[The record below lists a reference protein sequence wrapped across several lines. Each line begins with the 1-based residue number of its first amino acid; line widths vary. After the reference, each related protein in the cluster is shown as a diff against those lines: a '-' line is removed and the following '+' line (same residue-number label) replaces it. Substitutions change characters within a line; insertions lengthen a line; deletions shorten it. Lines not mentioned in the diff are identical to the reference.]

1 MKIAW
6 AQLNFHIGNFDA
18 NAGKIIEQI
27 QIAKANEVDLIV
39 FPELALCGYP
49 PLDFLESNHF
59 IEECIKS
66 IAHIAIHCDGI
77 AAIIGAPAIN
87 AMETGKRLYNA
98 AYVID
103 HKKVVKIIKKTLLPN
118 YDVFDENR
126 YFEPNNNFELIEI
139 KGHKIALSICEDLWD
154 EQDETFTPLNHS
166 KMYTVSPMQELMKL
180 HPQAMINIAASPFS
194 YVQHQTRF
202 KVLQRNA
209 LKYQLPL
216 LYVNHCGAQTELVF
230 DGGSCAFN
238 DKGELIA
245 QAPFFKEHFEVLS
258 LFEDSFISNK
268 IDVNFPSKNEL
279 VFEALVCGIRDY
291 FNKQGFKQ
299 AILGLSGGID
309 SALTLVLAVAAL
321 GKENVLAVLLPA
333 GFSSDHSINDALA
346 LVNNLACKHQIVP
359 IEDNFQS
366 ILKTLEPSF
375 ANMTFNIAEENIQA
389 RLRGLLLMAL
399 SNKFGYILLNTSN
412 KSEMA
417 VGYGTLYGDMCGG
430 LAVIG
435 DIYKTEVY
443 DLCAYINRAREI
455 IPTNTITKPPS
466 AELRP
471 NQKDADSLPPY
482 NLLDSVLFQ
491 YIENKKSV
499 EEITELGFDETLVKK
514 IITMVNRNEY
524 KRKQSAPVIRVS
536 PKAFG
541 MGRRMPIVA
550 NYTC

>member
-18 NAGKIIEQI
+18 NANKIIEQI
-27 QIAKANEVDLIV
+27 KLAKSSSAELIV
-39 FPELALCGYP
+39 FPELSLCGYP

-66 IAHIAIHCDGI
+66 IALIAVHCDGI

-87 AMETGKRLYNA
+87 KNETGKRLYNA
-98 AYVID
+98 AYFIENKRVA
-103 HKKVVKIIKKTLLPN
+103 KIIKKTLLPN
-118 YDVFDENR
+118 YDVFDEYR
-126 YFEPNNNFELIEI
+126 YFEPNNIFEIIEF
-139 KGHKIALSICEDLWD
+139 KGHKIALTICEDLWD
-154 EQDETFTPLNHS
+154 EQDETFTPLNHA
-166 KMYTVSPMQELMKL
+166 KMYTISPMQELMKL
-180 HPQAMINIAASPFS
+180 HPNCIINIAASPFS
-194 YVQHQTRF
+194 FIQNQTRI

-209 LKYQLPL
+209 VKYKLPL

-230 DGGSCAFN
+230 DGGST
-238 DKGELIA
+238 LINKNGKVIA
-245 QAPFFKEHFEVLS
+245 AAPFFKEDFKIVDLFDNSMNTLS
-258 LFEDSFISNK
+258 APIH
-268 IDVNFPSKNEL
+268 PSKNEL
-279 VFEALVCGIRDY
+279 IYNALICGIRDY
-291 FNKQGFKQ
+291 FEKQNFTK

-309 SALTLVLAVAAL
+309 SALTLVLAADAL
-321 GKENVLAVLLPA
+321 GKDNVMAVLLPS
-333 GFSSDHSINDALA
+333 GFSSDHSINDAIA
-346 LVNNLACKHQIVP
+346 LVNNIGCKHQLLP

-366 ILKTLEPSF
+366 VLNTLAPSF
-375 ANMTFNIAEENIQA
+375 EGTNFGLAEENIQA
-389 RLRGLLLMAL
+389 RLRGVLLMAM

-435 DIYKTEVY
+435 DVYKTEVY
-443 DLCAYINRAREI
+443 QLCEYINKEKEI
-455 IPTNTITKPPS
+455 IPLNTITKAPS

-471 NQKDADSLPPY
+471 NQKDSDSLPEY
-482 NLLDSVLFQ
+482 DILDKVLFH
-491 YIENKKSV
+491 YIENKQSV
-499 EEITELGFDETLVKK
+499 EQICALGYNETLVKR
-514 IITMVNRNEY
+514 IINLVNKNEY
-524 KRKQSAPVIRVS
+524 KRKQAAPVIRVS

>member
-18 NAGKIIEQI
+18 NANKIIEQI
-27 QIAKANEVDLIV
+27 QLAKSSSADLIV
-39 FPELALCGYP
+39 FPELSLCGYP

-66 IAHIAIHCDGI
+66 IALIAIHCDGI

-87 AMETGKRLYNA
+87 KNETGKRLYNA
-98 AYVID
+98 AYFIENKRVA
-103 HKKVVKIIKKTLLPN
+103 KIIKKTLLPN
-118 YDVFDENR
+118 YDVFDEYR
-126 YFEPNNNFELIEI
+126 YFEPNNIFEIIEF
-139 KGHKIALSICEDLWD
+139 KGHKIALTICEDLWD
-154 EQDETFTPLNHS
+154 EQDETFTPLNHA
-166 KMYTVSPMQELMKL
+166 KMYTISPMQELMKL
-180 HPQAMINIAASPFS
+180 HPDCIINIAASPFS
-194 YVQHQTRF
+194 FIQNQTRI

-209 LKYQLPL
+209 VKYNLPL

-230 DGGSCAFN
+230 DGGST
-238 DKGELIA
+238 LINKNGKVIA
-245 QAPFFKEHFEVLS
+245 AAPFFKEDFKIVD
-258 LFEDSFISNK
+258 LFDNS
-268 IDVNFPSKNEL
+268 IDAFSAPLNPSKNEL
-279 VFEALVCGIRDY
+279 IYNALICGIRDY
-291 FNKQGFKQ
+291 FEKQNFTK

-309 SALTLVLAVAAL
+309 SALTLALAADAL
-321 GKENVLAVLLPA
+321 GKDNVMAVLLPS
-333 GFSSDHSINDALA
+333 GFSSDHSINDAIA
-346 LVNNLACKHQIVP
+346 LVNNLGCKHQILP

-366 ILKTLEPSF
+366 VLNTLAPSF
-375 ANMTFNIAEENIQA
+375 EGTNFGLAEENIQA
-389 RLRGLLLMAL
+389 RLRGVLLMAM

-435 DIYKTEVY
+435 DVYKTEVY
-443 DLCAYINRAREI
+443 QLCQYINKDKEI
-455 IPTNTITKPPS
+455 IPLNTITKAPS

-471 NQKDADSLPPY
+471 NQKDSDSLPEY
-482 NLLDSVLFQ
+482 DILDKVLFQ
-491 YIENKKSV
+491 YIENKQSV
-499 EEITELGFDETLVKK
+499 EEICALGYDQSLVKR
-514 IITMVNRNEY
+514 IINLVNKNEY
-524 KRKQSAPVIRVS
+524 KRKQAAPVIRVS

>member
-18 NAGKIIEQI
+18 NANKIIEQI
-27 QIAKANEVDLIV
+27 QLAKASSAELIV
-39 FPELALCGYP
+39 FPELSLCGYP

-66 IAHIAIHCDGI
+66 IALIAIHCDGI

-87 AMETGKRLYNA
+87 KNETGKRLYNA
-98 AYVID
+98 AYFIENKRVA
-103 HKKVVKIIKKTLLPN
+103 KIIKKTLLPN
-118 YDVFDENR
+118 YDVFDEYR
-126 YFEPNNNFELIEI
+126 YFEPNNIFEIIEF
-139 KGHKIALSICEDLWD
+139 KGHKIALTICEDLWD
-154 EQDETFTPLNHS
+154 EQDETFTPLNHA
-166 KMYTVSPMQELMKL
+166 KMYTISPMQELMKL
-180 HPQAMINIAASPFS
+180 HPDCIINIAASPFS
-194 YVQHQTRF
+194 FIQNQIRI

-209 LKYQLPL
+209 VKYNLPL

-230 DGGSCAFN
+230 DGGST
-238 DKGELIA
+238 LINKNGKVIA
-245 QAPFFKEHFEVLS
+245 AAPFFKEDFKIVDLFDNSMNTLS
-258 LFEDSFISNK
+258 SPIH
-268 IDVNFPSKNEL
+268 PSKNEL
-279 VFEALVCGIRDY
+279 IYNALICGIRDY
-291 FNKQGFKQ
+291 FEKQNFTK

-309 SALTLVLAVAAL
+309 SALTLVLAADAL
-321 GKENVLAVLLPA
+321 GKDNVMAVLLPS
-333 GFSSDHSINDALA
+333 GFSSDHSINDAIA
-346 LVNNLACKHQIVP
+346 LVNNIGCKHQLLP

-366 ILKTLEPSF
+366 VLNTLAPSF
-375 ANMTFNIAEENIQA
+375 EGTNFGLAEENIQA
-389 RLRGLLLMAL
+389 RLRGVLLMAM

-435 DIYKTEVY
+435 DVYKTEVY
-443 DLCAYINRAREI
+443 QLCEYINKEKEI
-455 IPTNTITKPPS
+455 IPLNTITKAPS

-471 NQKDADSLPPY
+471 NQKDSDSLPEY
-482 NLLDSVLFQ
+482 DILDKVLFQ
-491 YIENKKSV
+491 YIENKQSV
-499 EEITELGFDETLVKK
+499 EQICALGYNETLVKR
-514 IITMVNRNEY
+514 IINLVNKNEY
-524 KRKQSAPVIRVS
+524 KRKQAAPVIRVS

>member
-18 NAGKIIEQI
+18 NANKIIEQI
-27 QIAKANEVDLIV
+27 QLAKSSSAELIV
-39 FPELALCGYP
+39 FPELSLCGYP

-66 IAHIAIHCDGI
+66 IALIAIHCDGI

-87 AMETGKRLYNA
+87 KNETGKRLYNA
-98 AYVID
+98 AYFIENKRVA
-103 HKKVVKIIKKTLLPN
+103 KIIKKTLLPN
-118 YDVFDENR
+118 YDVFDEYR
-126 YFEPNNNFELIEI
+126 YFEPNNIFEIIEF
-139 KGHKIALSICEDLWD
+139 KGHKIALTICEDLWD
-154 EQDETFTPLNHS
+154 EQDETFTPLNHA
-166 KMYTVSPMQELMKL
+166 KMYTISPMQELMKL
-180 HPQAMINIAASPFS
+180 HPDCIINIAASPFS
-194 YVQHQTRF
+194 FIQNQTRI

-209 LKYQLPL
+209 VKYNLPL

-230 DGGSCAFN
+230 DGGST
-238 DKGELIA
+238 LINKNGKVIA
-245 QAPFFKEHFEVLS
+245 AAPFFKEDFKIVD
-258 LFEDSFISNK
+258 LFDNSMNTFSAPIH
-268 IDVNFPSKNEL
+268 PSKNEL
-279 VFEALVCGIRDY
+279 IYNALICGIRDY
-291 FNKQGFKQ
+291 FEKQNFTK

-309 SALTLVLAVAAL
+309 SALTLVLAADAL
-321 GKENVLAVLLPA
+321 GKDNVMAVLLPS
-333 GFSSDHSINDALA
+333 GFSSDHSINDAIA
-346 LVNNLACKHQIVP
+346 LVNNIGCKHQLLP

-366 ILKTLEPSF
+366 VLNTLAPSF
-375 ANMTFNIAEENIQA
+375 EGTNFGLAEENIQA
-389 RLRGLLLMAL
+389 RLRGVLLMAM

-435 DIYKTEVY
+435 DVYKTEVY
-443 DLCAYINRAREI
+443 QLCEYINKEKEI
-455 IPTNTITKPPS
+455 IPLNTITKAPS

-471 NQKDADSLPPY
+471 NQKDSDSLPEY
-482 NLLDSVLFQ
+482 DILDKVLFH
-491 YIENKKSV
+491 YIENKQSV
-499 EEITELGFDETLVKK
+499 EQICALGYNETLVKR
-514 IITMVNRNEY
+514 IINLVNKNEY
-524 KRKQSAPVIRVS
+524 KRKQAAPVIRVS

>member
-18 NAGKIIEQI
+18 NTHKIIEHI
-27 QIAKANEVDLIV
+27 QLAKAASADLIV
-39 FPELALCGYP
+39 FPELSLCGYP

-66 IAHIAIHCDGI
+66 IALIAIHCDGI

-87 AMETGKRLYNA
+87 ENETGKRLYNA
-98 AYVID
+98 AYFIENKRVE
-103 HKKVVKIIKKTLLPN
+103 KIIRKTLLPN

-126 YFEPNNNFELIEI
+126 YFEGNKDFELIEF
-139 KGHKIALSICEDLWD
+139 KGHRVALTICEDLWD
-154 EQDETFTPLNHS
+154 EQDETFTPLNHA
-166 KMYTVSPMQELMKL
+166 KIYTTSPMQELMKL
-180 HPQAMINIAASPFS
+180 NPDCMINIAASPFS
-194 YVQHQTRF
+194 YVQHKTRL

-209 LKYQLPL
+209 MKYNLPL
-216 LYVNHCGAQTELVF
+216 LYINHCGAQTELVF
-230 DGGSCAFN
+230 DGGSLAMN
-238 DKGELIA
+238 KEGKILA
-245 QAPFFKEHFEVLS
+245 AAPFFKENFQVIN
-258 LFEDSFISNK
+258 LFDDAIASNK
-268 IDVNFPSKNEL
+268 DIKIPSKNEL
-279 VFEALVCGIRDY
+279 IMDALVCGIHDY
-291 FNKQGFKQ
+291 FKKQNFKE
-299 AILGLSGGID
+299 AVLGLSGGID
-309 SALTLVLAVAAL
+309 SALTLVLAVEAL
-321 GKENVLAVLLPA
+321 GKEHVMAVLLPSA
-333 GFSSDHSINDALA
+333 FSSEHSIEDALA
-346 LVNNLACKHQIVP
+346 LVNNLGCKHQILP

-366 ILKTLEPSF
+366 VLKTLEPCFTGTS
-375 ANMTFNIAEENIQA
+375 FNIAEENVQA

-435 DIYKTEVY
+435 DVYKTEVY
-443 DLCAYINRAREI
+443 ELCNYINKEKEI
-455 IPTNTITKPPS
+455 IPWNTIKKAPS

-471 NQKDADSLPPY
+471 NQKDSDSLPEY
-482 NLLDSVLFQ
+482 DILDMVLFQ

-499 EEITELGFDETLVKK
+499 EEITDLGFDEKLVKR
-514 IITMVNRNEY
+514 IITMVNKNEY
-524 KRKQSAPVIRVS
+524 KRKQAAPVIRVS

>member
-18 NAGKIIEQI
+18 NANKIIEQI
-27 QIAKANEVDLIV
+27 QLAKSSSAELIV
-39 FPELALCGYP
+39 FPELSLCGYP

-66 IAHIAIHCDGI
+66 IALIAIHCDGI

-87 AMETGKRLYNA
+87 KNETGKRLYNA
-98 AYVID
+98 AYFIENKRVA
-103 HKKVVKIIKKTLLPN
+103 KIIKKTLLPN
-118 YDVFDENR
+118 YDVFDEYR
-126 YFEPNNNFELIEI
+126 YFEPNNIFEIIEF
-139 KGHKIALSICEDLWD
+139 KGHKIALTICEDLWD
-154 EQDETFTPLNHS
+154 EQDETFTPLNHA
-166 KMYTVSPMQELMKL
+166 KMYTISPMQELMKL
-180 HPQAMINIAASPFS
+180 HPDCIINIAASPFS
-194 YVQHQTRF
+194 FIQNQTRI

-209 LKYQLPL
+209 VKYKLPL

-230 DGGSCAFN
+230 DGGST
-238 DKGELIA
+238 LINKNGKVIA
-245 QAPFFKEHFEVLS
+245 AAPFFKEDFKIVDLFDNSMNTLS
-258 LFEDSFISNK
+258 APIH
-268 IDVNFPSKNEL
+268 PSKNEL
-279 VFEALVCGIRDY
+279 IYNALICGIRDY
-291 FNKQGFKQ
+291 FEKQNFTK

-309 SALTLVLAVAAL
+309 SALTLVLAADAL
-321 GKENVLAVLLPA
+321 GKDNVMAVLLPS
-333 GFSSDHSINDALA
+333 GFSSDHSINDAIA
-346 LVNNLACKHQIVP
+346 LVNNLGCKHQLLP

-366 ILKTLEPSF
+366 VLNTLAPSF
-375 ANMTFNIAEENIQA
+375 EGTNFGLAEENIQA
-389 RLRGLLLMAL
+389 RLRGVLLMAM

-435 DIYKTEVY
+435 DVYKTEVY
-443 DLCAYINRAREI
+443 QLCEYINKEKEI
-455 IPTNTITKPPS
+455 IPLNTITKAPS

-471 NQKDADSLPPY
+471 NQKDSDSLPEY
-482 NLLDSVLFQ
+482 DILDKVLFH
-491 YIENKKSV
+491 YIENKQSV
-499 EEITELGFDETLVKK
+499 EQICALGYNETLVKR
-514 IITMVNRNEY
+514 IINLVNKNEY
-524 KRKQSAPVIRVS
+524 KRKQAAPVIRVS

>member
-18 NAGKIIEQI
+18 NANKIIEQI
-27 QIAKANEVDLIV
+27 QLAKSSSAELIV
-39 FPELALCGYP
+39 FPELSLCGYP

-59 IEECIKS
+59 IDECIKS

-87 AMETGKRLYNA
+87 KNETGKRLYNA
-98 AYVID
+98 AYFIENKRVA
-103 HKKVVKIIKKTLLPN
+103 KIIKKTLLPN
-118 YDVFDENR
+118 YDVFDEYR
-126 YFEPNNNFELIEI
+126 YFEPNNIFEIIEF
-139 KGHKIALSICEDLWD
+139 KGHKIALTICEDLWD
-154 EQDETFTPLNHS
+154 EQDETFTPLNHA
-166 KMYTVSPMQELMKL
+166 KMYTISPMQELMKL
-180 HPQAMINIAASPFS
+180 HPDCIINIAASPFS
-194 YVQHQTRF
+194 FIQNQTRI

-209 LKYQLPL
+209 VKYNLPL

-230 DGGSCAFN
+230 DGGST
-238 DKGELIA
+238 LINKNGKVIA
-245 QAPFFKEHFEVLS
+245 AAPFFKEDFKIVD
-258 LFEDSFISNK
+258 LFDNSMNTFSAPIH
-268 IDVNFPSKNEL
+268 PSKNEL
-279 VFEALVCGIRDY
+279 IYNALICGIRDY
-291 FNKQGFKQ
+291 FEKQNFTK

-309 SALTLVLAVAAL
+309 SALTLVLAADAL
-321 GKENVLAVLLPA
+321 GKDNVMAVLLPS
-333 GFSSDHSINDALA
+333 GFSSDHSINDAIA
-346 LVNNLACKHQIVP
+346 LVNNIGCKHQLLP

-366 ILKTLEPSF
+366 VLNTLAPSF
-375 ANMTFNIAEENIQA
+375 EGTNFGLAEENIQA
-389 RLRGLLLMAL
+389 RLRGVLLMAM

-435 DIYKTEVY
+435 DVYKTEVY
-443 DLCAYINRAREI
+443 QLCEYINMEKEI
-455 IPTNTITKPPS
+455 IPLNTITKAPS

-471 NQKDADSLPPY
+471 NQKDSDSLPEY
-482 NLLDSVLFQ
+482 DILDKVLFQ
-491 YIENKKSV
+491 YIENKQSV
-499 EEITELGFDETLVKK
+499 EQICALGYNETLVKR
-514 IITMVNRNEY
+514 IINLVNKNEY
-524 KRKQSAPVIRVS
+524 KRKQAAPVIRVS

>member
-18 NAGKIIEQI
+18 NANKIIEQI
-27 QIAKANEVDLIV
+27 QLAKSSSAELIV
-39 FPELALCGYP
+39 FPELSLCGYP

-59 IEECIKS
+59 IDECIKS

-87 AMETGKRLYNA
+87 KNETGKRLYNA
-98 AYVID
+98 AYFIENKRVA
-103 HKKVVKIIKKTLLPN
+103 KIIKKTLLPN
-118 YDVFDENR
+118 YDVFDEYR
-126 YFEPNNNFELIEI
+126 YFEPNNIFEIIEF
-139 KGHKIALSICEDLWD
+139 KGHKIALTICEDLWD
-154 EQDETFTPLNHS
+154 EQDETFTPLNHA
-166 KMYTVSPMQELMKL
+166 KMYTISPMQELMKL
-180 HPQAMINIAASPFS
+180 HPDCIINIAASPFS
-194 YVQHQTRF
+194 FIQNQTRI

-209 LKYQLPL
+209 VKYNLPL

-230 DGGSCAFN
+230 DGGST
-238 DKGELIA
+238 LINKNGKVIA
-245 QAPFFKEHFEVLS
+245 AAPFFKEDFKIVD
-258 LFEDSFISNK
+258 LFDNSMNTFSAPIH
-268 IDVNFPSKNEL
+268 PSKNEL
-279 VFEALVCGIRDY
+279 IYNALICGIRDY
-291 FNKQGFKQ
+291 FEKQNFTK

-309 SALTLVLAVAAL
+309 SALTLVLAADAL
-321 GKENVLAVLLPA
+321 GKDNVMAVLLPS
-333 GFSSDHSINDALA
+333 GFSSDHSINDAIA
-346 LVNNLACKHQIVP
+346 LVNNLGCKHQLLP

-366 ILKTLEPSF
+366 VLNTLAPSF
-375 ANMTFNIAEENIQA
+375 EGTNFGLAEENIQA
-389 RLRGLLLMAL
+389 RLRGVLLMAM

-435 DIYKTEVY
+435 DVYKTEVY
-443 DLCAYINRAREI
+443 QLCEYINKEKEI
-455 IPTNTITKPPS
+455 IPLNTITKAPS

-471 NQKDADSLPPY
+471 NQKDSDSLPEY
-482 NLLDSVLFQ
+482 DILDKVLFQ
-491 YIENKKSV
+491 YIENKQSV
-499 EEITELGFDETLVKK
+499 EQICALGYNETLVKR
-514 IITMVNRNEY
+514 IINLVNKNEY
-524 KRKQSAPVIRVS
+524 KRKQAAPVIRVS